1 MLSYKTFSLFFMI
14 LLVGC
19 GYQFGAK
26 RDFPGGV
33 TKIAIPT
40 FKNKTYEA
48 GIENAFTRAL
58 KYEFLKSGYVQLVNE
73 NEAEAVIY
81 GTVSSF
87 QGVVGGTTEKTF
99 PTSTKR
105 KPKLLGTSYSGTAQV
120 DVVVKR
126 KNKKKPL
133 WSYSLSGSESYGA
146 GEEYLK
152 NETNQREAIEELAER
167 MMEEIHDRLFLNF

>member
-1 MLSYKTFSLFFMI
+1 MWSFKSILVVFILFFI
-14 LLVGC
+14 GC

-26 RDFPGGV
+26 RIFPGGA

-58 KYEFLKSGYVQLVNE
+58 KYELLKSGYVQVVSE
-73 NEAEAVIY
+73 KEAEAVIY

-87 QGVVGGTTEKTF
+87 QAVVAGTTEKKF
-99 PTSTKR
+99 LSKR
-105 KPKLLGTSYSGTAQV
+105 KPKLLGTAYNGTAQV
-120 DVVVKR
+120 EIIVKK
-126 KNKKKPL
+126 KNKKKTL
-133 WSYSLSGSESYGA
+133 WSYSLSASESYGA